1 MWQGTWKVS
10 KLVTEIFLAIGAFLL
25 VLGGVL
31 SIIGAIGLLRFPSY
45 FVRIHAVTVSV
56 IGGSVVPLIGVAFL
70 SYGVH
75 GQDGVVTSL
84 GALGTAAFIFLT
96 APVSSHAIARAA
108 ARMRIPREPLEHD
121 HLEED
126 GR

>member
-1 MWQGTWKVS
+1 MS
-10 KLVTEIFLAIGAFLL
+10 KLVTEIFLVIGTFLV
-25 VLGGVL
+25 VLGGAL

-45 FVRIHAVTVSV
+45 FVRIHAATVSV

-70 SYGVH
+70 SYGIH
-75 GQDGVVTSL
+75 GQDGIVTSL

-96 APVSSHAIARAA
+96 APVSSHAIARSA